1 MTSDTI
7 IKFFLIYL
15 KKKEKRSP
23 SLPKNIKVS
32 TQSNTF
38 QVLKNYHRLDYC
50 KKCNYV
56 PRASI
61 DKALVCTKKRIELTL
76 NLSSRD
82 GVGNIKALD

>member
-15 KKKEKRSP
+15 KKEKRSP

-38 QVLKNYHRLDYC
+38 QVLKTTTDWIVKVQLCTH
-50 KKCNYV
+50 
-56 PRASI
+56 ASI
-61 DKALVCTKKRIELTL
+61 DSNGMYKEK
-76 NLSSRD
+76 N
-82 GVGNIKALD
+82 